1 MKRKVIVTVITLIV
15 AIVAAVVFLFIPQ
28 QGRDYSYLEEFPSS
42 QTFELNDSVTVENI
56 DEVCYTYSAGVFY
69 IEDIFDDSYVPMG
82 SGTLIFSYNGM
93 RLTFDYTPEV
103 VEVGSQN
110 QHGEPD
116 GTATVRITSTHS
128 RITGSIIAQLKT
140 RDMLRND
147 RIASAFPIYLVV
159 CILVAVAEAIAFS
172 AVSYSEFKKYVNK
185 KRPKDME
192 VQRRRGQEEQAQ
204 AERKQI
210 IFDKYNPELS
220 ENAVYREFLN
230 NSLGKLFTENNAS
243 ISGNDYDGNLAAQDK
258 STLNNDKKRIKESK
272 QKYKWLNLENILS
285 FFGSLLMMGGFSVAA
300 IVAIFGYY
308 VGFAWYALIP
318 AAGAIAGI
326 FLTKLTNFE

>member
-93 RLTFDYTPEV
+93 RLTFDYTAEV
-103 VEVGSQN
+103 VEGGSQN

-116 GTATVRITSTHS
+116 GTATVRITSTDS
-128 RITGSIIAQLKT
+128 RITGSIIVQLKT

-159 CILVAVAEAIAFS
+159 CILVAVVEAVAFS
-172 AVSYSEFKKYVNK
+172 ALSYSKYKKYANK
-185 KRPKDME
+185 KHLEDIE
-192 VQRRRGQEEQAQ
+192 VQRRREREEQAQ

-243 ISGNDYDGNLAAQDK
+243 ISGNDDDGNLAAQDK
-258 STLNNDKKRIKESK
+258 STLNNDEKRIKESK
-272 QKYKWLNLENILS
+272 QKYKWLNMENILS
-285 FFGSLLMMGGFSVAA
+285 FLGSLFMMGGFSVAA

-308 VGFAWYALIP
+308 AGFAWYALIP

-326 FLTKLTNFE
+326 FLTKLTDFE

>member
-93 RLTFDYTPEV
+93 RLTFDYTAEV

-116 GTATVRITSTHS
+116 GTATVRITSTDS
-128 RITGSIIAQLKT
+128 RITGSIIVQLKT

-185 KRPKDME
+185 KRLKDME

-326 FLTKLTNFE
+326 FLSRRTNFE

>member
-1 MKRKVIVTVITLIV
+1 
-15 AIVAAVVFLFIPQ
+15 
-28 QGRDYSYLEEFPSS
+28 
-42 QTFELNDSVTVENI
+42 
-56 DEVCYTYSAGVFY
+56 
-69 IEDIFDDSYVPMG
+69 
-82 SGTLIFSYNGM
+82 
-93 RLTFDYTPEV
+93 
-103 VEVGSQN
+103 
-110 QHGEPD
+110 
-116 GTATVRITSTHS
+116 
-128 RITGSIIAQLKT
+128 
-140 RDMLRND
+140 
-147 RIASAFPIYLVV
+147 
-159 CILVAVAEAIAFS
+159 
-172 AVSYSEFKKYVNK
+172 
-185 KRPKDME
+185 ME

>member
-15 AIVAAVVFLFIPQ
+15 AIVAAVVFLFVPQ
-28 QGRDYSYLEEFPSS
+28 QRMDYSYLEEFPAT
-42 QTFELNDSVTVENI
+42 QTLELNDSVVVENI
-56 DEVCYTYSAGVFY
+56 DEVYYTYSAGVFY
-69 IEDIFDDSYVPMG
+69 IEDVFDDSYVPMG
-82 SGTLIFSYNGM
+82 SGALIFSYNGM
-93 RLTFDYTPEV
+93 RLTFDYTAEV

-110 QHGEPD
+110 QHGQPD
-116 GTATVRITSTHS
+116 GIATVRITSTDS
-128 RITGSIIAQLKT
+128 RITGSIIVQLKT

-159 CILVAVAEAIAFS
+159 CIAIAVVEAVAFS
-172 AVSYSEFKKYVNK
+172 AVSYSKFKKYANK
-185 KRPKDME
+185 KRLEDIE
-192 VQRRRGQEEQAQ
+192 VQRRREREEQAQ
-204 AERKQI
+204 AERKRI

-230 NSLGKLFTENNAS
+230 NSLGKLFTEDNSSAE
-243 ISGNDYDGNLAAQDK
+243 GKGADGILAAQNK
-258 STLNNDKKRIKESK
+258 STLNNDEKRIKESK

-308 VGFAWYALIP
+308 AGFAWYALIP

-326 FLTKLTNFE
+326 FLTKLTDFE

>member
-93 RLTFDYTPEV
+93 RLTFDYTAEV

-116 GTATVRITSTHS
+116 GTATVRITSTDS
-128 RITGSIIAQLKT
+128 RITGSIIVQLKT

-159 CILVAVAEAIAFS
+159 CILVAVAEASAFS

-185 KRPKDME
+185 KRLKDME

>member
-15 AIVAAVVFLFIPQ
+15 AIVAAVVFLFVPQ
-28 QGRDYSYLEEFPSS
+28 QRMDYSYLEEFPAT
-42 QTFELNDSVTVENI
+42 QTLELNDSVVVENI
-56 DEVCYTYSAGVFY
+56 DEVYYTYSAGVFY
-69 IEDIFDDSYVPMG
+69 IEDVFDDSYVPMG
-82 SGTLIFSYNGM
+82 SGALIFSYNGM
-93 RLTFDYTPEV
+93 WLTFDYTAEV

-110 QHGEPD
+110 QHGQPD
-116 GTATVRITSTHS
+116 GIATVRITSTDS
-128 RITGSIIAQLKT
+128 RITGSIIVQLKT

-185 KRPKDME
+185 KRLKDME

>member
-15 AIVAAVVFLFIPQ
+15 VVVAAIVFLFVPQ
-28 QGRDYSYLEEFPSS
+28 QRRDYSYLEEFPAT
-42 QTFELNDSVTVENI
+42 QTFELNDSVVVENI

-93 RLTFDYTPEV
+93 RLTFDYTAEV

-110 QHGEPD
+110 QYGQPD
-116 GTATVRITSTHS
+116 GIATVRITSTDS
-128 RITGSIIAQLKT
+128 RITGSIIVQLKT

-185 KRPKDME
+185 KRLKDME

-285 FFGSLLMMGGFSVAA
+285 FFGSLLMMCG
-300 IVAIFGYY
+300 
-308 VGFAWYALIP
+308 L
-318 AAGAIAGI
+318 
-326 FLTKLTNFE
+326 

>member
-15 AIVAAVVFLFIPQ
+15 VVVAAIVFLFVPQ
-28 QGRDYSYLEEFPSS
+28 QRRDYSYLEEFPAT
-42 QTFELNDSVTVENI
+42 QTFELNDSVVVENI
-56 DEVCYTYSAGVFY
+56 DEVYYTYSAGVFY

-93 RLTFDYTPEV
+93 RLTFDYTAEV

-110 QHGEPD
+110 QYGQPD
-116 GTATVRITSTHS
+116 GIATVRITSTDS
-128 RITGSIIAQLKT
+128 RITGSIIVQLKT

-185 KRPKDME
+185 KRLKDME

>member
-1 MKRKVIVTVITLIV
+1 MKHKVIVTVVTLIV
-15 AIVAAVVFLFIPQ
+15 AIVAAIVFLFVPQ
-28 QGRDYSYLEEFPSS
+28 QRRDYSYLEEFPAS
-42 QTFELNDSVTVENI
+42 QAFELNDSVVVENI
-56 DEVCYTYSAGVFY
+56 DEVYYTYSAGVFY

-82 SGTLIFSYNGM
+82 SGALIFSYNGM
-93 RLTFDYTPEV
+93 RLTFDYTAEV

-110 QHGEPD
+110 QYGQPD
-116 GTATVRITSTHS
+116 GIATVRITSTDS
-128 RITGSIIAQLKT
+128 RITGSILVQLKT

-147 RIASAFPIYLVV
+147 RIASAFPIYMAV
-159 CILVAVAEAIAFS
+159 CIAVVVAEAVAFS
-172 AVSYSEFKKYVNK
+172 VVSYSEFKKYANK
-185 KRPKDME
+185 KRLKDME
-192 VQRRRGQEEQAQ
+192 VQRRREQEEQAQ

-243 ISGNDYDGNLAAQDK
+243 ISDNDGDGNLAAQNE
-258 STLNNDKKRIKESK
+258 STLNNDEKGIKESK
-272 QKYKWLNLENILS
+272 QKYKWLNMENILS
-285 FFGSLLMMGGFSVAA
+285 FLGSLLMMGGFSVAA

-308 VGFAWYALIP
+308 AGFAWYALIP

-326 FLTKLTNFE
+326 FLTKLTDFE

>member
-93 RLTFDYTPEV
+93 RLTFDYTAEV
-103 VEVGSQN
+103 DEVGSQN

-116 GTATVRITSTHS
+116 GTATVRITSTDS
-128 RITGSIIAQLKT
+128 RITGSIIVQLKT

-185 KRPKDME
+185 KRLKDME

-318 AAGAIAGI
+318 VAGAIAGI

>member
-42 QTFELNDSVTVENI
+42 QSFELNDSVTVENI

-93 RLTFDYTPEV
+93 RLTFDYTAEV

-116 GTATVRITSTHS
+116 GTATVRITSTDS
-128 RITGSIIAQLKT
+128 RITGSIIVQLKT

-185 KRPKDME
+185 KRLKDME

>member
-15 AIVAAVVFLFIPQ
+15 ATVAAVVFLFIPQ

-93 RLTFDYTPEV
+93 RLTFDYTAEV

-116 GTATVRITSTHS
+116 GTATVRITSTDS
-128 RITGSIIAQLKT
+128 RITGSIIVQLKT

-185 KRPKDME
+185 KRLKDME

>member
-1 MKRKVIVTVITLIV
+1 MKRKVIVTVIRLIV

-93 RLTFDYTPEV
+93 RLTFDYTAEV

-116 GTATVRITSTHS
+116 GTATVRITSTDS
-128 RITGSIIAQLKT
+128 RITGSIIVQLKT

-185 KRPKDME
+185 KRLKDME

>member
-93 RLTFDYTPEV
+93 WLTFDYTAEV

-110 QHGEPD
+110 QHGQPD
-116 GTATVRITSTHS
+116 GIATVRITSTDS
-128 RITGSIIAQLKT
+128 RITGSIIVQLKT

-185 KRPKDME
+185 KRLKDME

>member
-15 AIVAAVVFLFIPQ
+15 AIVAAMVFLFVPQ
-28 QGRDYSYLEEFPSS
+28 QRRDYSYLEEFPST
-42 QTFELNDSVTVENI
+42 QVFELNDSVVVENI
-56 DEVCYTYSAGVFY
+56 DEVYYTYSAGVFY

-82 SGTLIFSYNGM
+82 SGALIFSYNGM
-93 RLTFDYTPEV
+93 RLTFDYTAEV
-103 VEVGSQN
+103 VEIGSQN
-110 QHGEPD
+110 QYGQPD
-116 GTATVRITSTHS
+116 GIATVRITSTDS
-128 RITGSIIAQLKT
+128 RITGSIIVQLKS

-185 KRPKDME
+185 KRLKDME

>member
-15 AIVAAVVFLFIPQ
+15 AIVAAGVFLFIPQ

-93 RLTFDYTPEV
+93 RLTFDYTAEV

-116 GTATVRITSTHS
+116 GTATVRITSTDS
-128 RITGSIIAQLKT
+128 RITGSIIVQLKT

-185 KRPKDME
+185 KRLKDME